1 MFQLLETF
9 VHIVEQETLVKA
21 AATMHLTQPTVSRHV
36 QQLEQQ
42 CGMPLFD
49 RIGKKLVLNRAG
61 ELVYRYAKR
70 HLALAEK
77 MRDELNSFT
86 DPEVGNV
93 YLGAGLTPSIYLL
106 PPLLALF
113 REQHPGVTFYVR
125 TGSSKETLD
134 ALMQREVD
142 VGIVTTFQDQEGEL
156 LGTPLLEDDLLLV
169 AAPTHPLAERGS
181 VTLEEAV
188 QYPFV
193 LMKQGSGLRKMLADI
208 TAERDLP
215 LTIAMETDSLESI
228 SRLVQHGVGIS
239 CLPRSSAMDD
249 VGQGRLRV
257 IQLEDVQL
265 GARTITL
272 AMRKDSIIPACA
284 AQFCTYLRQWFASKD
299 RRPKQ

>member
-142 VGIVTTFQDQEGEL
+142 VGSVTTFQDQEGEL